1 MFFSGDPSTRKRVD
15 LGGRS
20 SKERDRQ
27 VLLEQTR
34 LERKKRQNLR
44 LQNSAATKIQKCF
57 RGRKDTEKARLKVK
71 EQFFVTYGAQCQ
83 RADRSCFGPESA
95 FLRDLLFF
103 VNVAKDEDVTVLLKV
118 TDFILSYARN
128 FGNISSLF
136 SGSDYLLNRAIIEHR
151 LKKLTFLCVQAVYQ
165 NSYVW
170 LYRTRWKGQL
180 LMQSNCSAMPA
191 IVLLDT
197 VRCLLNTDLP
207 WVSEVMHYLHT
218 KKVFCL
224 LRGILLKG
232 LEDLMQPASSAG
244 ANSSLEQVVT
254 QISLQFTGDLCCC
267 RVVDASTSFFSQ
279 ILSIPFLWHHFPN
292 LKEAFCTRGLGMHYI
307 NEMMC
312 HFPGHTSVIAD
323 DLGTSYP
330 GYACVLA
337 NLLEAASPLLSASK
351 SSYEM
356 ALDMVNLLT
365 LLLDMLPSFSL
376 SAQQKSAEA
385 AEEDDPMEED
395 VKEEKPCGLNL
406 QRAISTSMDSRLF
419 HYLVNTLLKG
429 ISSNNSESPPD
440 DHELEIVGSTCAFL
454 HVTFS
459 TLPMERSM
467 TGLAYRTEIVP
478 ALWSFIKRCHA
489 SNRWPVF
496 AKLGFPSDAPGW
508 LLPLTVFCPVY
519 KHMLTII
526 DNEEFYE
533 QEKPLSLKD
542 IKSLILILKQALW
555 NLLWVIPSSHSKAPE
570 TSLGFKKLS
579 VEKIKT
585 RAKIAIAELLAKLED
600 WNNRRQ
606 FTLSTDFHYHEAMN
620 ENFVSQAML
629 DNTRANEILKLAPFL
644 VPFNARVRIFQSH
657 LDACKQRSGFH
668 QPLTNHRL
676 KIRRN
681 RILDDAFSQL
691 SAFTEEDLR
700 NPIRVVYV
708 NELGIEEAGID
719 GGGIFK
725 DFMENIVQAS
735 FDVQYGL
742 FKETSDHLL
751 YPNPGSG
758 LIHDQHL
765 QYFHFLGSLL
775 GKAMYE
781 GILVD
786 IPLATFF
793 LSKLKQKYN
802 YLNDLPSLDPELYR
816 HLQFLKHYEGDV
828 SELELYFVIVN
839 NEYGEQTEEELLP
852 GGRNMRVTNDNVI
865 TFIHLVSNHRLNY
878 QIRNQS
884 SYFLKGFQQLIQK
897 DWIDMFNEH
906 EIQLLISGSL
916 ESMDVDD
923 LRDHATYSG
932 GYGPDHEVIER
943 FWEVL
948 KSFSLENQK
957 KFLKFV
963 TGCSRGP
970 LLGFKYLEPKFCIQ
984 RVGQGNANEEVL
996 NRLPTSATC
1005 MNLLKLPPYTSKEQM
1020 RTKLMYAINAEA
1032 GFDLS

>member
-1 MFFSGDPSTRKRVD
+1 MFFSGDSSTRKRVD

-44 LQNSAATKIQKCF
+44 QQISAATRIQKCF

-83 RADRSCFGPESA
+83 KADQSCFGPEST

-103 VNVAKDEDVTVLLKV
+103 VNVTNNEDNTVLLEV
-118 TDFILSYARN
+118 SNFILNYARN
-128 FGNISSLF
+128 FGNIVNLF
-136 SGSDYLLNRAIIEHR
+136 SGSDYLSNRAIVEHR
-151 LKKLTFLCVQAVYQ
+151 LKKLTFVCLQAVYQ
-165 NSYVW
+165 N
-170 LYRTRWKGQL
+170 RTRWKGQL
-180 LMQSNCSAMPA
+180 LMQSNYSSMPA
-191 IVLLDT
+191 IVLLET
-197 VRCLLNTDLP
+197 VCCLVNNDLP
-207 WVSEVMHYLHT
+207 WASEVMRSLHT
-218 KKVFCL
+218 KKVFSL
-224 LRGILLKG
+224 LRGIILEG
-232 LEDLMQPASSAG
+232 LEDVMHPASNAG
-244 ANSSLEQVVT
+244 VNSSLEQVLI
-254 QISLQFTGDLCCC
+254 QISLHFTGDLCCC
-267 RVVDASTSFFSQ
+267 TIVDTSTSFYSQ
-279 ILSIPFLWHHFPN
+279 ILSVPFLWHHFPN
-292 LKEAFCTRGLGMHYI
+292 LKEVFCTRGLGKHCI
-307 NEMMC
+307 HEMMR
-312 HFPGHTSVIAD
+312 HLPGHIGVIVD
-323 DLGTSYP
+323 NLGPSYP
-330 GYACVLA
+330 GYACVLG
-337 NLLEAASPLLSASK
+337 NLLEAASPLLSASN
-351 SSYEM
+351 SSHEM

-365 LLLDMLPSFSL
+365 LLLDMLPSLCL
-376 SAQQKSAEA
+376 SSQQKV
-385 AEEDDPMEED
+385 AEEDEPMEEENN
-395 VKEEKPCGLNL
+395 KEEKPCGLNL

-419 HYLVNTLLKG
+419 HHLVNVLLKG
-429 ISSNNSESPPD
+429 ISSTNTEVPPD
-440 DHELEIVGSTCAFL
+440 DRELEIVGSTCAFL

-478 ALWSFIKRCHA
+478 ALWSFIRRCHS

-496 AKLGFPSDAPGW
+496 AKLGFSSDAPGW

-526 DNEEFYE
+526 GNEEFYE

-555 NLLWVIPSSHSKAPE
+555 NLLWVIPSSHSKPPE

-585 RAKIAIAELLAKLED
+585 RANIAIAELLAKLED

-606 FTLSTDFHYHEAMN
+606 FTLPTDFHYHEAMN

-629 DNTRANEILKLAPFL
+629 DNTRANEILTLAPFL
-644 VPFNARVRIFQSH
+644 VPFNARVRIFQSY
-657 LDACKQRSGFH
+657 LDASKQRSGFH

-676 KIRRN
+676 KIRRS

-802 YLNDLPSLDPELYR
+802 YLNDLPSLDAELYR

-852 GGRNMRVTNDNVI
+852 GGRDMHVTNDNVI

-906 EIQLLISGSL
+906 ELQLLISGSL

-932 GYGPDHEVIER
+932 GYEPGHEVIER
-943 FWEVL
+943 FWEVM

-984 RVGQGNANEEVL
+984 RVGQGNVNEEVL